1 MSGLQ
6 SRASYSHFFFP
17 GPFSVGLEYLAS
29 SSGLSYLEE
38 TMLQAGFPGRWAL
51 RWKDAR
57 RRFTR
62 ALSSYSCRREETMQ
76 DGAKGR
82 RKSQAAEKAPADP
95 KVIHC

>member
-1 MSGLQ
+1 M
-6 SRASYSHFFFP
+6 
-17 GPFSVGLEYLAS
+17 GLEYLAS

-51 RWKDAR
+51 RSR

-62 ALSSYSCRREETMQ
+62 ALPNCSCRREETMQ
-76 DGAKGR
+76 HGAKGR